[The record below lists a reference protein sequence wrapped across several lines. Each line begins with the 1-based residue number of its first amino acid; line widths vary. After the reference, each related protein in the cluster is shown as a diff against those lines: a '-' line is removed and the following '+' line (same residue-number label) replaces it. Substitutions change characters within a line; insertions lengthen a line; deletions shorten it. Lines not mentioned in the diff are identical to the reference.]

1 MYMDVYVDVYVHDH
15 EMPLNVRE
23 NSLAKYVTHRITR
36 YEKSGRK
43 DIVKK
48 KRKKKEEKRET
59 QKRNRVSEVMEG
71 EYSTGSRPRSLSIP
85 REKCVS

>member
-1 MYMDVYVDVYVHDH
+1 MCMSKCMYMDVYVDVYVHDH

-48 KRKKKEEKRET
+48 KEKKRREKRNT
-59 QKRNRVSEVMEG
+59 
-71 EYSTGSRPRSLSIP
+71 
-85 REKCVS
+85 EKKQGI